1 MNLYSASM
9 RVRMKFKKI
18 DKIYFVRIDSGEEI
32 VTVLQKICDENQ
44 IRLGKISGIGAVRKA
59 TIGFFEMNNKQYHST
74 VLKGDFE
81 ITSLLGNITTMN
93 DKIYLHVHINLA
105 NEKNQTYGGHL
116 NEAIVSATCEVIIE
130 EFEGEANRRL
140 DKNIGINL
148 LQL

>member
-1 MNLYSASM
+1 MG
-9 RVRMKFKKI
+9 VGMKFKKV
-18 DKIYFVRIDSGEEI
+18 DKIYFIRIDSGEEI
-32 VTVLQKICDENQ
+32 VTELQKVCEENQ

-59 TIGFFEMNNKQYHST
+59 TIGFFKMNEKQYHST

-81 ITSLLGNITTMN
+81 ITSLSGNIATMN
-93 DKIYLHVHINLA
+93 NKIYLHVHINLA
-105 NEKNQTYGGHL
+105 DEKNQTFGGHL

-130 EFEGEANRRL
+130 EFEGEVNRQL